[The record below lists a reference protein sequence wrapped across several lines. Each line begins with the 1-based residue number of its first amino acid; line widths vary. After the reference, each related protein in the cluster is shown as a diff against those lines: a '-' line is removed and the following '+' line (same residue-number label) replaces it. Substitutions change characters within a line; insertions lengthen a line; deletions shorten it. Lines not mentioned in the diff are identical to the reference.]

1 LKRWYQENQ
10 RKLPWRKNL
19 DPYRILVS
27 EYMLQQ
33 TQVKTVLPYYEKFLK
48 VFPNPKALAKA
59 PLEKVLSAWAGLGY
73 YRRARFLKAAAE
85 KIAREGFPENLEG
98 LRALPGVGPYTAAAI
113 GSICF
118 GLPLAVVDGNVI
130 RVLSRLLALKADAK
144 SATGQKLIQEA
155 ASSLLDP
162 KDPGSSNQ
170 ALMEL
175 GALICSP
182 KSPAC
187 SLCPWGAQCQ
197 ARLLGDPEAFP
208 KLAAP
213 PATIARRKLV
223 LLIGSGGKLLCQSR
237 AEGPR
242 FEGFWHFPE
251 MELEPLADPKKAA
264 TRLAQKFIGK
274 LKGRPM
280 RLGAFKQS
288 ITHFRI
294 QVEAYSLELQSLA
307 AKAPWQWQK
316 RERLRELPLASTE
329 RKLLNLLEPSH
340 DDLELPLRP
349 R

>member
-1 LKRWYQENQ
+1 
-10 RKLPWRKNL
+10 
-19 DPYRILVS
+19 
-27 EYMLQQ
+27 MLQQ

-48 VFPNPKALAKA
+48 TFPNPKALAKS

-73 YRRARFLKAAAE
+73 YRRARFLKAASE
-85 KIAREGFPENLEG
+85 KIAMDGFPKDAEG

-118 GLPLAVVDGNVI
+118 GLKLAVVDGNVI
-130 RVLSRLLALKADAK
+130 RVLSRLLALKTDAK
-144 SATGQKLIQEA
+144 SVSGQKEIQEA
-155 ASSLLDP
+155 ATSLLDP

-187 SLCPWGAQCQ
+187 SLCPWREHCR
-197 ARLLGDPEAFP
+197 ARLLGDPEAYP
-208 KLAAP
+208 KMAAP
-213 PATIARRKLV
+213 PATIAKRKLV
-223 LLIGSGGKLLCQSR
+223 LLVCSGEKILCQSR

-251 MELEPLADPKKAA
+251 LELGPLADPKKAA
-264 TRLAQKFIGK
+264 RALAQKILGK
-274 LKGRPM
+274 EKAMPQ
-280 RLGAFKQS
+280 RLGSFKQS

-294 QVEAYSLELQSLA
+294 QVEAYSLVLKGVV

-316 RERLRELPLASTE
+316 RDHLRELPLASTE
-329 RKLLNLLEPSH
+329 RKLLNLLEPLH
-340 DDLELPLRP
+340 DDLELPLRL